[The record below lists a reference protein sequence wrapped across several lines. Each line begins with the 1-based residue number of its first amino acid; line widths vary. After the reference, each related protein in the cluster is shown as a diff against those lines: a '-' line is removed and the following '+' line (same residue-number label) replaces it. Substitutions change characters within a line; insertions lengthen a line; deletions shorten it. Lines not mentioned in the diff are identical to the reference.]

1 MNPEYLIISG
11 TNRLDSASIKVAS
24 EYFNRLTK
32 AGKSC
37 ELYSLEGFKWFQR
50 TPDFLELQERLFIPA
65 QKFIFV
71 MPEYN
76 GSVPGVLKLMID
88 LLDYK
93 RTWHLKKVLLVGV
106 SSGRA
111 GNLRGM
117 EHMTGILHYL
127 KAVVHPNKLPISRVD
142 LLVTNSVLK
151 LDQETSRAVDLQIE
165 EFIAF

>member
-1 MNPEYLIISG
+1 MNPDYLIISG
-11 TNRLDSASIKVAS
+11 TNRLDSASIKVAQ
-24 EYFNRLTK
+24 EYYNRLTK
-32 AGKSC
+32 AGQSC
-37 ELYSLEGFKWFQR
+37 RLYSLEGFKWFQR
-50 TPDFLELQERLFIPA
+50 TPEFLELQEQLFIPPS
-65 QKFIFV
+65 KFVFV

-93 RTWHLKKVLLVGV
+93 RTWQNKKALLVGV

-127 KAVVHPNKLPISRVD
+127 KVVVHPNKLPISRVD
-142 LLVTNSVLK
+142 LLVSNGVLT
-151 LDQETSRAVDLQIE
+151 LDRETSFAVDQQID
-165 EFIAF
+165 EFISF